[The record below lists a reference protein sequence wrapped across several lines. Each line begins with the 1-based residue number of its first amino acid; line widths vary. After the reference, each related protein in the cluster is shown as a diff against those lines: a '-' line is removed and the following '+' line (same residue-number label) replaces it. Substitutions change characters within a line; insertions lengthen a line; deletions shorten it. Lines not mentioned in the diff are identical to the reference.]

1 MYYRSPGKEF
11 HSALLEHGD
20 GDRELHRRRWALM
33 TDSTRVGVEVG
44 GTFTDLVAFEAEG
57 VRITKVPSTPSEP
70 HRGAIAAIDES
81 GLALH
86 AAGDLVHGSTV
97 ATNAVLE
104 RKGARVAFLATEGF
118 RDILSLQRQSR
129 RSIYDI
135 HYRKPA
141 PVVARRDTFE
151 IPERIGPHGEVVTA
165 LDEAAAEDRIRRA
178 LEGADY
184 ESIAI
189 CFLNSYAN
197 PVHERR
203 VAALIA
209 ERFPG
214 IGVTCSCDVTREF
227 REYERAS
234 TTCLAAYVQPVIDRY
249 LKEFERELGVRSFAG
264 RFSLMQSNGGRLP
277 ASGMADNAIT
287 ALFSGPAAGVMGAI
301 RQAERSGY
309 RDLITFDM
317 GGTSTDVCLV
327 RDGIPVLTSD
337 AEIDG
342 LPIRTP
348 VLDIVTVG
356 AGGGS
361 IVWRDDGGMLRVG
374 PQSAGAEPGP
384 ACYRRGGMDPTI
396 TDAHIVRGTVLAD
409 TFLGG
414 RMDVDPALAREAFGV
429 LSERLNRSAEQIAD
443 DAVRVAEHNIVR
455 AIQLVSTERGR
466 DPRDYVLVPFGGA
479 GPLHAARVA
488 EVLSIGTIVIPPAA
502 GVLSAFGLVASDFV
516 RYESRTVRF
525 PIDEAGA
532 AERVREQFAEMRT
545 GAVAAFAELG
555 ITSALRFTHTLE
567 MRYIGQAFEVPVAL
581 GEDEIAT
588 LDAGIPARAV
598 QRSAPPNLRVRRLA
612 DESPRGRLV
621 PARHRIAA
629 AFDSRARRDGQR
641 AALGH
646 RHDIRR
652 RRTARRAAGE
662 PAGPARFGRV
672 RGATAHRG
680 RHVHRIRT
688 TGVVRAGGC
697 ASQHHP
703 RIDNR
708 WWKGPIELTDPDD
721 AGQN

>member
-1 MYYRSPGKEF
+1 
-11 HSALLEHGD
+11 
-20 GDRELHRRRWALM
+20 M
-33 TDSTRVGVEVG
+33 TGSTRVGVEVG
-44 GTFTDLVAFEAEG
+44 GTFTDLVAFEADG

-70 HRGAIAAIDES
+70 HRGAIAALDES
-81 GLALH
+81 GLAMDT
-86 AAGDLVHGSTV
+86 AGDLVHGSTV

-118 RDILSLQRQSR
+118 RDVLALQRQSR

-141 PVVARRDTFE
+141 PVVSRRDTFE
-151 IPERIGPHGEVVTA
+151 IPERMGPHGEVVTA
-165 LDEAAAEDRIRRA
+165 LDEATAEDRIRRA
-178 LEGADY
+178 LEGAGY

-189 CFLNSYAN
+189 CLLNSYAN

-203 VAALIA
+203 VAEIIS

-234 TTCLAAYVQPVIDRY
+234 TTALAAYVQPVIDRY
-249 LKEFERELGVRSFAG
+249 LKEFERELDARSFTG

-277 ASGMADNAIT
+277 ASGMAENAIT
-287 ALFSGPAAGVMGAI
+287 SLFSGPAAGVMGAI
-301 RQAERSGY
+301 RQSERSGY
-309 RDLITFDM
+309 RNLITFDM

-327 RDGIPVLTSD
+327 RDGVPVLTSD

-374 PQSAGAEPGP
+374 PRSAGAEPGP
-384 ACYRRGGMDPTI
+384 ACYRRGGTEPTI

-414 RMDVDPALAREAFGV
+414 RMHVDPALAREAFGV
-429 LSERLNRSAEQIAD
+429 LSEQLGRSEEQIAD

-488 EVLSIGTIVIPPAA
+488 EVLSIATIVIPPAA

-525 PIDEAGA
+525 PIDEASA
-532 AERVREQFAEMRT
+532 ADRVREQFAEMRT
-545 GAVAAFAELG
+545 PRRGRVRGTRHHERAPVHAYARD
-555 ITSALRFTHTLE
+555 ALHRPGFRGSGHARQRRDRE
-567 MRYIGQAFEVPVAL
+567 PRRGV
-581 GEDEIAT
+581 
-588 LDAGIPARAV
+588 PARAV
-598 QRSAPPNLRVRRLA
+598 QRSAPPDLRVRRFT
-612 DESPRGRLV
+612 DESPRDRLV
-621 PARHRIAA
+621 PARYRIAA
-629 AFDSRARRDGQR
+629 PVDSRACRDGGR
-641 AALGH
+641 TAFRH
-646 RHDIRR
+646 RHDIRC
-652 RRTARRAAGE
+652 RRTARG
-662 PAGPARFGRV
+662 PAGQPA
-672 RGATAHRG
+672 GATRRGRGRRTAAHRG
-680 RHVHRIRT
+680 QHVHRIRPA
-688 TGVVRAGGC
+688 GLARAGRC
-697 ASQHHP
+697 ASQRHSDVE
-703 RIDNR
+703 RRR
-708 WWKGPIELTDPDD
+708 W
-721 AGQN
+721 

>member
-1 MYYRSPGKEF
+1 MSV
-11 HSALLEHGD
+11 H
-20 GDRELHRRRWALM
+20 
-33 TDSTRVGVEVG
+33 TRVGVEVG
-44 GTFTDLVAFEAEG
+44 GTFTDLVAFEDEG

-70 HRGAIAAIDES
+70 HRGAVAALDES
-81 GLALH
+81 GLALE
-86 AAGDLVHGSTV
+86 ATGDLVHGSTV

-118 RDILSLQRQSR
+118 RDLLSLQRQSR

-135 HYRKPA
+135 HYRKPE
-141 PVVARRDTFE
+141 PVVARGDTFE
-151 IPERIGPHGEVVTA
+151 IPERMGPHGDVVTP
-165 LDEAAAEDRIRRA
+165 LDEATARDRIRRA
-178 LEGADY
+178 LEDAGY

-197 PVHERR
+197 PAHERH
-203 VAALIA
+203 VASMVA
-209 ERFPG
+209 ELLPG
-214 IGVTCSCDVTREF
+214 AGITCSCDVTREF

-234 TTCLAAYVQPVIDRY
+234 TTVLAAYVQPVIDRY
-249 LKEFERELGVRSFAG
+249 LKAFERELRARNFAG
-264 RFSLMQSNGGRLP
+264 RFSHMQSNGGRLP
-277 ASGMADNAIT
+277 VSGMAGNAIT

-301 RQAERSGY
+301 RQGERSGY

-384 ACYRRGGMDPTI
+384 ACYRRGGSDPTI
-396 TDAHIVRGTVLAD
+396 TDAHLVRGTVLPD

-414 RMDVDPALAREAFGV
+414 RMEVDPDLARAAFAS
-429 LSERLNRSAEQIAD
+429 LSDRFGRSAEQVAD
-443 DAVRVAEHNIVR
+443 DAVRVTEHNIVR

-488 EVLSIGTIVIPPAA
+488 EVLGIETILIPPAA

-525 PIDEAGA
+525 AIDAEGA
-532 AERVREQFAEMRT
+532 AARVRAQFKAMRADAES
-545 GAVAAFAELG
+545 AFANLG
-555 ITSALRFTHTLE
+555 LRSGLRFTHTLE
-567 MRYIGQAFEVPVAL
+567 MRYIGQAFEVPIHL
-581 GEDEIAT
+581 SEEEIPA
-588 LDAGIPARAV
+588 LDAAF
-598 QRSAPPNLRVRRLA
+598 LREKFNEA
-612 DESPRGRLV
+612 H
-621 PARHRIAA
+621 HRI
-629 AFDSRARRDGQR
+629 FEFDDSRTNRPEIVSFRLGIASPPPSIPVLAATDDASYTAPIEVFDAGERRRALRINRRTLRDEGGCQGPLLIGDDTSTAYVPPTWRARVDSHHNVI
-641 AALGH
+641 LT
-646 RHDIRR
+646 RHD
-652 RRTARRAAGE
+652 
-662 PAGPARFGRV
+662 
-672 RGATAHRG
+672 
-680 RHVHRIRT
+680 
-688 TGVVRAGGC
+688 
-697 ASQHHP
+697 
-703 RIDNR
+703 
-708 WWKGPIELTDPDD
+708 
-721 AGQN
+721 

>member
-1 MYYRSPGKEF
+1 
-11 HSALLEHGD
+11 
-20 GDRELHRRRWALM
+20 M
-33 TDSTRVGVEVG
+33 TGSTRVGVEVG
-44 GTFTDLVAFEAEG
+44 GTFTDLVAFESDG

-70 HRGAIAAIDES
+70 HRGAMAALDES
-81 GLALH
+81 GLSMG

-118 RDILSLQRQSR
+118 RDILALQRQSR

-141 PVVARRDTFE
+141 PVVPRSDTFE
-151 IPERIGPHGEVVTA
+151 IPERMGPNGEVVTP
-165 LDEAAAEDRIRRA
+165 LDEAAAADRIRRA
-178 LEGADY
+178 LQGGDY
-184 ESIAI
+184 ESVAI

-197 PVHERR
+197 PAHERR
-203 VAALIA
+203 AAAIVA
-209 ERFPG
+209 ERFPDV
-214 IGVTCSCDVTREF
+214 GVTCSCDVTREF

-234 TTCLAAYVQPVIDRY
+234 TTVLAAYVQPVIDRY
-249 LKEFERELGVRSFAG
+249 LKEFERELQARSFEG

-277 ASGMADNAIT
+277 ASGMTGNAIT
-287 ALFSGPAAGVMGAI
+287 SLFSGPAAGVMGAI

-327 RDGIPVLTSD
+327 RDGVPILTSD

-384 ACYRRGGMDPTI
+384 ACYRRGGAEPTI
-396 TDAHIVRGTVLAD
+396 TDAHIIRGAVRSD

-414 RMDVDPALAREAFGV
+414 RMEVDADLARDAFDALAAQLG
-429 LSERLNRSAEQIAD
+429 RSVEQAAD

-488 EVLSIGTIVIPPAA
+488 EVLSIETIVIPPAA
-502 GVLSAFGLVASDFV
+502 GVLSAFGLVASEFV

-525 PIDEAGA
+525 PIDETGA
-532 AERVREQFAEMRT
+532 PDRVREQFAEMRADART
-545 GAVAAFAELG
+545 AFEALG
-555 ITSALRFTHTLE
+555 ITVALRFTHTLE
-567 MRYIGQAFEVPVAL
+567 MRYIGQAFEVPISL
-581 GEDEIAT
+581 GEDEIARLDAARLRT
-588 LDAGIPARAV
+588 KFNEAHHRIFEFDDSRTNRPEVVSFRLGIASPPPSIPELAATEGTPRSETVSLFDGGERRAARRVNRRALLDAGECTGPLLIGDDTSTAYVPPGW
-598 QRSAPPNLRVRRLA
+598 SA
-612 DESPRGRLV
+612 
-621 PARHRIAA
+621 
-629 AFDSRARRDGQR
+629 
-641 AALGH
+641 
-646 RHDIRR
+646 
-652 RRTARRAAGE
+652 
-662 PAGPARFGRV
+662 
-672 RGATAHRG
+672 
-680 RHVHRIRT
+680 
-688 TGVVRAGGC
+688 
-697 ASQHHP
+697 
-703 RIDNR
+703 RIDAHHNVILEMGAVPR
-708 WWKGPIELTDPDD
+708 TRG
-721 AGQN
+721 